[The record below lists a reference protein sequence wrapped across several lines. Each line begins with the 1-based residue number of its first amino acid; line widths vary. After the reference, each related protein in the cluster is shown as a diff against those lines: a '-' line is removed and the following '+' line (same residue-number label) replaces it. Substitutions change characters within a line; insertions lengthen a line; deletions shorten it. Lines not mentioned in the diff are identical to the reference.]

1 MRRAPGASRESF
13 VPTPGGVST
22 TGRAVGGKDPPR
34 RPVGGRFSGSTG
46 PSPGGRRRWR
56 CDAARPL
63 AGLFSGPIPAAAAHC
78 RRRGP
83 VSRQASAR
91 RRAAGQR
98 GTCFPASGI
107 RHPASGV
114 RRPASG
120 MRSIP
125 YYVHA
130 RALACRCCVSSA
142 SGGGQAGGQRPH
154 AFRRPACA
162 RSRTTCTQ
170 ARQCL
175 PGRARWRR
183 LGRIRFAVDGRGA
196 GLLSPRSRSCPPQ
209 RRGPH
214 ARLAGRTTAIGLA
227 HAASADPGTTAQR
240 GGRRCSCRPD
250 GGGAGVSARAGARP
264 GPARAAR
271 GRVGPAA
278 AAIAHAAY
286 RHGGRHDRAA
296 HRRGGPPDQRQKLMK
311 PVMIRALEKSMKNAP
326 TRGATRKARG
336 ATP

>member
-196 GLLSPRSRSCPPQ
+196 GLLSPRSRSCRLNDAARMRGSQVARQPSALRMRPARTPERRRSEEGDVVRAGPMAAARVSQ
-209 RRGPH
+209 RVP
-214 ARLAGRTTAIGLA
+214 ARDPARRAPRVGGWARPRRRSRMPRTAMVAATTAPRIAAAGRRI
-227 HAASADPGTTAQR
+227 
-240 GGRRCSCRPD
+240 
-250 GGGAGVSARAGARP
+250 SAR
-264 GPARAAR
+264 
-271 GRVGPAA
+271 
-278 AAIAHAAY
+278 
-286 RHGGRHDRAA
+286 
-296 HRRGGPPDQRQKLMK
+296 
-311 PVMIRALEKSMKNAP
+311 S
-326 TRGATRKARG
+326 
-336 ATP
+336 

>member
-1 MRRAPGASRESF
+1 MRRAPGASRESLF
-13 VPTPGGVST
+13 PAPGGVSA
-22 TGRAVGGKDPPR
+22 TGRAVGGGKTR
-34 RPVGGRFSGSTG
+34 RATRRRTVCRLDRSGPGGGVPMAMQCSPAPGRAFFRVNSGS
-46 PSPGGRRRWR
+46 GGT
-56 CDAARPL
+56 
-63 AGLFSGPIPAAAAHC
+63 SPAAAWPGIAP
-78 RRRGP
+78 GE
-83 VSRQASAR
+83 R
-91 RRAAGQR
+91 RRAGGRAAA
-98 GTCFPASGI
+98 TCFPAS
-107 RHPASGV
+107 
-114 RRPASG
+114 
-120 MRSIP
+120 
-125 YYVHA
+125 
-130 RALACRCCVSSA
+130 
-142 SGGGQAGGQRPH
+142 
-154 AFRRPACA
+154 ACA

-170 ARQCL
+170 AHQRV

>member
-114 RRPASG
+114 RRPA
-120 MRSIP
+120 
-125 YYVHA
+125 
-130 RALACRCCVSSA
+130 
-142 SGGGQAGGQRPH
+142 
-154 AFRRPACA
+154 CA
-162 RSRTTCTQ
+162 RSRTTCT
-170 ARQCL
+170 R
-175 PGRARWRR
+175 GRWHA
-183 LGRIRFAVDGRGA
+183 GVASAVRA
-196 GLLSPRSRSCPPQ
+196 
-209 RRGPH
+209 
-214 ARLAGRTTAIGLA
+214 AAGRRAGSGHMLSGVR
-227 HAASADPGTTAQR
+227 HALDPVLPARRRASASLG
-240 GGRRCSCRPD
+240 
-250 GGGAGVSARAGARP
+250 ARAGAGWAGSVSLWMAA
-264 GPARAAR
+264 GPASCRPVRGRAA
-271 GRVGPAA
+271 
-278 AAIAHAAY
+278 
-286 RHGGRHDRAA
+286 
-296 HRRGGPPDQRQKLMK
+296 
-311 PVMIRALEKSMKNAP
+311 
-326 TRGATRKARG
+326 
-336 ATP
+336 

>member
-1 MRRAPGASRESF
+1 VRGTHAAGSRRKPGVLCSYAGGRVHDGSRGGWQRPTATTRRWTVFRLDRSVPRWAPPMAMRCSPAAGRAFFWANSRSGGTLPAAWPGIAPGE
-13 VPTPGGVST
+13 
-22 TGRAVGGKDPPR
+22 RAEA
-34 RPVGGRFSGSTG
+34 GS
-46 PSPGGRRRWR
+46 
-56 CDAARPL
+56 
-63 AGLFSGPIPAAAAHC
+63 
-78 RRRGP
+78 
-83 VSRQASAR
+83 
-91 RRAAGQR
+91 RAAGHML
-98 GTCFPASGI
+98 PGI

-196 GLLSPRSRSCPPQ
+196 GLLSPRSRSCRLNDAARMRGSQVARQPSALRMRPARTPERRRSEEGDVVRAGPMAAARVSQ
-209 RRGPH
+209 RVP
-214 ARLAGRTTAIGLA
+214 ARDPARRAPRVGGWARPRRRSRMPRTAMVAATTAPRIAAAGRRI
-227 HAASADPGTTAQR
+227 
-240 GGRRCSCRPD
+240 
-250 GGGAGVSARAGARP
+250 SAR
-264 GPARAAR
+264 
-271 GRVGPAA
+271 
-278 AAIAHAAY
+278 
-286 RHGGRHDRAA
+286 
-296 HRRGGPPDQRQKLMK
+296 
-311 PVMIRALEKSMKNAP
+311 S
-326 TRGATRKARG
+326 
-336 ATP
+336 

>member
-1 MRRAPGASRESF
+1 
-13 VPTPGGVST
+13 V
-22 TGRAVGGKDPPR
+22 
-34 RPVGGRFSGSTG
+34 
-46 PSPGGRRRWR
+46 
-56 CDAARPL
+56 L
-63 AGLFSGPIPAAAAHC
+63 
-78 RRRGP
+78 
-83 VSRQASAR
+83 RQQCER
-91 RRAAGQR
+91 RRAGGRAAA
-98 GTCFPASGI
+98 TCF
-107 RHPASGV
+107 
-114 RRPASG
+114 PASG

-125 YYVHA
+125 YYLHAGAPVPPWA
-130 RALACRCCVSSA
+130 RALA
-142 SGGGQAGGQRPH
+142 QAGQDPFRCGWPRGRPPV
-154 AFRRPACA
+154 APFE
-162 RSRTTCTQ
+162 
-170 ARQCL
+170 
-175 PGRARWRR
+175 
-183 LGRIRFAVDGRGA
+183 VV
-196 GLLSPRSRSCPPQ
+196 PPE